1 MKLVSLM
8 RNFRFL
14 MKLNNETV
22 SIELKNGTVVHGTI
36 TGLSLPFNFQHFLCL
51 SLGFCSNPLV
61 SQFRLSSVIMR
72 NPELMLLKFYSF
84 KCDELLL
91 LGCGF

>member
-1 MKLVSLM
+1 MVSGCDFMFTLLEFLV
-8 RNFRFL
+8 
-14 MKLNNETV
+14 
-22 SIELKNGTVVHGTI
+22 
-36 TGLSLPFNFQHFLCL
+36 LCL
-51 SLGFCSNPLV
+51 NVRNHVQV

-91 LGCGF
+91 QGCGF

>member
-1 MKLVSLM
+1 MITLLEFLV
-8 RNFRFL
+8 
-14 MKLNNETV
+14 
-22 SIELKNGTVVHGTI
+22 
-36 TGLSLPFNFQHFLCL
+36 LCL
-51 SLGFCSNPLV
+51 NARNHVQV